1 MVRFQ
6 RALKIYVRRIRAVSV
21 TKKAVDQPIKMMPLM
36 PSIAETKRHRSTIAA
51 SLYPIAPYV
60 IVEK

>member
-6 RALKIYVRRIRAVSV
+6 RALKIYVRRIRAVNV
-21 TKKAVDQPIKMMPLM
+21 TKAVDQPIKMMPLM